1 MIRSEIRDDSCV
13 GCGTSLNR
21 AEYLERHAVVFA
33 KGEFA
38 GEPGTVIVA
47 ECHCGHTT
55 VVPLSV
61 DLRRAA

>member
-13 GCGTSLNR
+13 GCGASLDR

-33 KGEFA
+33 KGEYA
-38 GEPGTVIVA
+38 GEPGIVIVA
-47 ECHCGHTT
+47 ECHCGITT